1 MEVIQVEF
9 MSLLIF
15 MEYLMRH
22 VCNTM
27 LETQI
32 MFVIQ
37 LMSVETVTI
46 RPAGL
51 LKTTNDTLLKNTDTL
66 KELKI

>member
-46 RPAGL
+46 RLAGL
-51 LKTTNDTLLKNTDTL
+51 LKTTNDTLLKNTDT
-66 KELKI
+66 